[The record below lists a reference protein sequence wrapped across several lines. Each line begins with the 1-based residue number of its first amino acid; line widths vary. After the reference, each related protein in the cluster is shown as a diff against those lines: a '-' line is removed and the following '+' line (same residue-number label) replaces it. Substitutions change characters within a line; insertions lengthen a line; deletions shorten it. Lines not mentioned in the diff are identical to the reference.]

1 MENVKA
7 VVLAAGEGTRMKSR
21 LIKLAHTL
29 DSQALISFP
38 VNTCL
43 KSGIKEVIVV
53 VGHQADKVKSILG
66 EGYTYVFQD
75 KRLGTGD
82 ALKRTTPLWKDFK
95 GELVVLPGD
104 APFVTPSTIVKLVNY
119 HRENKLAATV
129 LTALLISPGSYGR
142 IIRNGHKQIKKI
154 VESKEASPE
163 EIEIRE
169 VNSGIYCF
177 DTQKLLPLL
186 SYIKCNNVKGEY
198 YLTDIIKLLNERK
211 LKVHALLADDP
222 DVVLG
227 INTPEELK
235 RAWKILKKKKRNK
248 FSQEMAEWKR

>member
-29 DSQALISFP
+29 DSQALVSFP

-53 VGHQADKVKSILG
+53 VGYQADKVKSLLG
-66 EGYTYVFQD
+66 KGFKYVFQD

-82 ALKRTTPLWKDFK
+82 ALKRAAPLLKDFK

-104 APFVTPSTIVKLVNY
+104 APFITPSTIVKLVNY
-119 HRENKLAATV
+119 HRKEKLAATI
-129 LTALLISPGSYGR
+129 LTALLPSPGSYGR
-142 IIRNGHKQIKKI
+142 IIRNGYKQVKKI
-154 VESKEASPE
+154 VESKDAAPE
-163 EIEIRE
+163 EREIRE

-186 SYIKCNNVKGEY
+186 SYIESNNTKGEY
-198 YLTDIIKLLNERK
+198 YLTDIIELLNERK
-211 LKVHALLADDP
+211 LKVHALMANNP

-227 INTPEELK
+227 VNTPEELK
-235 RAWKILKKKKRNK
+235 RAWKILKKKKRK
-248 FSQEMAEWKR
+248 K

>member
-21 LIKLAHTL
+21 LIKLAHPL
-29 DSQALISFP
+29 DSQALVSFP

-43 KSGIKEVIVV
+43 ESGIKEIIVV
-53 VGHQADKVKSILG
+53 VGYQADKVKSILG
-66 EGYTYVFQD
+66 EGFKYVLQD

-82 ALKRTTPLWKDFK
+82 ALKRATPFLKDFK

-119 HRENKLAATV
+119 HREEGLAATV
-129 LTALLISPGSYGR
+129 LTALLPSPGYYGR
-142 IIRNGHKQIKKI
+142 IIRNGYKQIKKI
-154 VESKEASPE
+154 VESKDAAPE
-163 EIEIRE
+163 EMKIRE

-177 DTQKLLPLL
+177 NTQKLIPLL
-186 SYIKCNNVKGEY
+186 SYIDCNNAGGEY
-198 YLTDIIKLLNERK
+198 YLTDIIELLNERK
-211 LKVHALLADDP
+211 LKVHALIADDP

-235 RAWKILKKKKRNK
+235 RAWKILKKKRRSK
-248 FSQEMAEWKR
+248 FSQEKMRWKG